1 MPPAMATDFV
11 VFVFQPQPSIVDR
24 LKSAIGLA
32 KNAKTDAVEFA
43 ELLTV
48 LQNTEAAD
56 SPSYGGAIN
65 PDGDDDTPECDG
77 DGELPQVRFRVR
89 ADTRMA

>member
-1 MPPAMATDFV
+1 MSTDFV

-32 KNAKTDAVEFA
+32 KKAKTDEVDFA

-77 DGELPQVRFRVR
+77 DGELPQVRSRVR
-89 ADTRMA
+89 ADTRVA